1 MPTDPSPAQAGA
13 RPSRR
18 TFLTSAALTG
28 VAVGAGTW
36 TSTSAAATAPPEVP
50 SAAQPTASCG
60 LELEGARAGGLQS
73 VSGGGIVS
81 GVYGKTENGDIR
93 RKRPVDIRYED
104 ITITTGTGM
113 SKAFYQDVAG
123 AAGGGL
129 VLRRGRVTTRDG
141 SGAVTRVRRF
151 RRAQLTEVAFPPLD
165 ASSEQA
171 ALMTVKFSPL
181 GFYTNPAAGPKQPT
195 PSTATWL
202 QNGFRLQISGVDCSH
217 VSQIRP
223 IVIRLP
229 NLTLD
234 DVNPKQPTPTPPTD
248 YSNLVITMPESNAS
262 SLYKWSESLVTKIK
276 PDERSGQLEF
286 LSTTGSVLFTVKFSH
301 LGVFTIEPSTV
312 SVGSDS
318 PPEVTASIYCE
329 QMTFSHTAAALA

>member
-1 MPTDPSPAQAGA
+1 MPTDPSGA
-13 RPSRR
+13 TANAKPSRR
-18 TFLTSAALTG
+18 TFLTGAALTG
-28 VAVGAGTW
+28 VAVGAGRLT
-36 TSTSAAATAPPEVP
+36 TASAAPRSPESP
-50 SAAQPTASCG
+50 ITNQPVASCG

-81 GVYGKTENGDIR
+81 RVFGKTERGDVR
-93 RKRPVDIRYED
+93 RKNPVDIRYED

-113 SKAFYQDVAG
+113 SKAFYQDVAV
-123 AAGGGL
+123 AVGGGL

-141 SGAVTRVRRF
+141 SGTVTRLRRF
-151 RRAQLTEVAFPPLD
+151 TRAQLTEVTFPPLD
-165 ASSEQA
+165 AGSAQA

-181 GFYTNPAAGPKQPT
+181 GFSTNPAAGPKQPT
-195 PSTATWL
+195 PSTAAWL

-223 IVIRLP
+223 IVIQPP
-229 NLTLD
+229 NITQA
-234 DVNPKQPTPTPPTD
+234 DVNPKQPTHTPPTD

-262 SLYKWSESLVTKIK
+262 SLYKWSDSLVNDTK
-276 PDERSGQLEF
+276 PDERTGRLEF

-301 LGVFTIEPSTV
+301 LGVFMVEPSTV
-312 SVGSDS
+312 SVSSDS
-318 PPEVTASIYCE
+318 PPQVTASIYCE